1 MADRTFNA
9 PNEDGQI
16 GRRGMLKCMAWAGT
30 GVLWTVSG
38 GVASSM
44 LVTGAKAAPVGGFS
58 FVQISDTHVGF
69 NKAANPDPI
78 ATLHDAI
85 GKVKALPTQP
95 AFVLHTGDIT
105 HLSKPEQFDTAD
117 QILKDLGVP
126 VFHVPGEHDT
136 LDEANGKVYLDRHGP
151 MTKAKGTGWYS
162 FDHGGVHFMAL
173 VNVVGLKGGGSG
185 QLGADQIQW
194 LADDVAG
201 LGSSTPI
208 VVFAHMPLWD
218 VYAPWGW
225 GTSDAP
231 AAFAHLKRFGSVTV
245 LNGHIHQVIEK
256 VEGNVAFHTARST
269 AYPQPAPGAAPSP
282 GPLTVPAGELH
293 GVLGVRDIKVVR
305 GRHDLAITDQTLAA
319 TA

>member
-1 MADRTFNA
+1 MADR
-9 PNEDGQI
+9 PHHPPVDDGLI

-38 GVASSM
+38 GVASSV
-44 LVTGAKAAPVGGFS
+44 LVGGAQAASAGAFS

-78 ATLHDAI
+78 ATLHEAI
-85 GKVKALPTQP
+85 AHVKALPQQP

-117 QILKDLGVP
+117 QILKDVGVP

-136 LDEANGKVYLDRHGP
+136 LDEGNGKVYLDRYGP
-151 MTKAKGTGWYS
+151 MTKAKGTGYYS
-162 FDHGGVHFMAL
+162 FDHGGVHFIAL
-173 VNVVGLKGGGSG
+173 INVVGLTGGGSG
-185 QLGADQIQW
+185 SLGADQIQW
-194 LADDVAG
+194 LAEDVAG
-201 LGSSTPI
+201 LSSSTPI

-231 AAFAHLKRFGSVTV
+231 AALEHLKRFGSVTV
-245 LNGHIHQVIEK
+245 LNGHIHQVTRK
-256 VEGNVAFHTARST
+256 VEGNIAFHTARST

-293 GVLGVRDIKVVR
+293 GVLGVRDIRVVR
-305 GRHDLAITDQTLAA
+305 GQHDLAITDQTLASA
-319 TA
+319 

>member
-1 MADRTFNA
+1 MADRPLLT
-9 PNEDGQI
+9 PVEDGLI

-38 GVASSM
+38 GVASSV
-44 LVTGAKAAPVGGFS
+44 LASEASAAATAAFS

-78 ATLHDAI
+78 ATLHEAI
-85 GKVKALPTQP
+85 AQVKALPQQP
-95 AFVLHTGDIT
+95 AFVLHTGDIS

-136 LDEANGKVYLDRHGP
+136 LDEGNGKVYLDRYGA

-162 FDHGGVHFMAL
+162 FDHGGVHFIAL

-185 QLGADQIQW
+185 SLGPEQVQW
-194 LADDVAG
+194 LADDVAN
-201 LGSSTPI
+201 LRSSTPI

-218 VYAPWGW
+218 VYTPWGW

-231 AAFAHLKRFGSVTV
+231 AAFEHLKRFGSVTV
-245 LNGHIHQVIEK
+245 LNGHIHQVTQK
-256 VEGNVAFHTARST
+256 VEGNVAFHTGRST
-269 AYPQPAPGAAPSP
+269 AYPQPAPGAAASP

-293 GVLGVRDIKVVR
+293 SVLGVRDIRVVR
-305 GRHDLAITDQTLAA
+305 GQHDLAITDQTLAA
-319 TA
+319 SA

>member
-1 MADRTFNA
+1 MADR
-9 PNEDGQI
+9 PHHPPVDDGLI

-38 GVASSM
+38 GVASSV
-44 LVTGAKAAPVGGFS
+44 LVGGAQAASAGAFS

-78 ATLHDAI
+78 ATMHEAI
-85 GKVKALPTQP
+85 AHVKALPTQP

-136 LDEANGKVYLDRHGP
+136 LDEGNGKVYLDRYGV
-151 MTKAKGTGWYS
+151 MTKAKGTGYYS
-162 FDHGGVHFMAL
+162 FDHGGVHFIAL
-173 VNVVGLKGGGSG
+173 INVVGLTGGGSG
-185 QLGADQIQW
+185 SLGAEQIQW
-194 LADDVAG
+194 LADDVAN

-218 VYAPWGW
+218 VYTPWGW

-269 AYPQPAPGAAPSP
+269 AYPQPAPGVGPAP

-293 GVLGVRDIKVVR
+293 SVLGVREVKLVR
-305 GRHDLAITDQTLAA
+305 GRHDLAIIDQSLSTPA
-319 TA
+319 

>member
-1 MADRTFNA
+1 MADR
-9 PNEDGQI
+9 PHHPPVDDGLI

-38 GVASSM
+38 GVASSV
-44 LVTGAKAAPVGGFS
+44 LVGGAQAATTGAFS

-78 ATLHDAI
+78 ATLHEAI
-85 GKVKALPTQP
+85 AHVKALPQQP

-136 LDEANGKVYLDRHGP
+136 LDDGNGKVYLDRYGP
-151 MTKAKGTGWYS
+151 MTKAKGTGYYS
-162 FDHGGVHFMAL
+162 FDHSGVHFIAL
-173 VNVVGLKGGGSG
+173 INVLQFKPGGLGTLGSDQLAWVAADLKGRS
-185 QLGADQIQW
+185 
-194 LADDVAG
+194 
-201 LGSSTPI
+201 SSTPI
-208 VVFAHMPLWD
+208 VVFAHIPLWD
-218 VYAPWGW
+218 VYTPWGW
-225 GTSDAP
+225 STSDAP
-231 AAFAHLKRFGSVTV
+231 AAFEHLKRFGSVTV
-245 LNGHIHQVIEK
+245 LNGHIHQVTRK

-293 GVLGVRDIKVVR
+293 GVLGVRDIRVVR
-305 GRHDLAITDQTLAA
+305 GQHDLAITDQTLASA
-319 TA
+319 

>member
-1 MADRTFNA
+1 MADRPLLT
-9 PNEDGQI
+9 PVEGGQI

-44 LVTGAKAAPVGGFS
+44 LVGGAQAASAGAFS

-78 ATLHDAI
+78 ATLHEAI
-85 GKVKALPTQP
+85 AHVKALPQQP

-136 LDEANGKVYLDRHGP
+136 LDEANGKVYLDRYGP
-151 MTKAKGTGWYS
+151 MTKAKGAGWYS
-162 FDHGGVHFMAL
+162 FDHGGVHFIAL
-173 VNVVGLKGGGSG
+173 INVVGLTGGGSG
-185 QLGADQIQW
+185 RLGDDQTAW
-194 LADDVAG
+194 LADDVAH
-201 LGSSTPI
+201 LSSSTPI
-208 VVFAHMPLWD
+208 VVYAHMPLWD

-231 AAFAHLKRFGSVTV
+231 AAFEHLKRFGSVTV
-245 LNGHIHQVIEK
+245 LNGHIHQVTQK
-256 VEGNVAFHTARST
+256 VEGAVAFHTARST
-269 AYPQPAPGAAPSP
+269 AYPQPAPGVGPSP
-282 GPLTVPAGELH
+282 GPLTVPAGELR
-293 GVLGVRDIKVVR
+293 GVLGVREVKVVR
-305 GRHDLAITDQTLAA
+305 GRHDLAIVDQTLAA
-319 TA
+319 SA

>member
-1 MADRTFNA
+1 MADR
-9 PNEDGQI
+9 PHHPPVDDGLI

-38 GVASSM
+38 GVASSV
-44 LVTGAKAAPVGGFS
+44 LVGGAQAASAGAFS

-78 ATLHDAI
+78 ATLHEAI
-85 GKVKALPTQP
+85 AHVKALPQQP

-117 QILKDLGVP
+117 QILKDVGVP

-136 LDEANGKVYLDRHGP
+136 LDEGNGKIYLDRYGP
-151 MTKAKGTGWYS
+151 MTKAKGTGYYS
-162 FDHGGVHFMAL
+162 FDHSGVHFIAL
-173 VNVVGLKGGGSG
+173 INVVGLTGGGSG
-185 QLGADQIQW
+185 SLGADQIQW

-201 LGSSTPI
+201 LSSSTPI

-231 AAFAHLKRFGSVTV
+231 AAFEHLKRFGSVTV
-245 LNGHIHQVIEK
+245 LNGHIHQVTRK

-293 GVLGVRDIKVVR
+293 GVLGVRDIRVVR
-305 GRHDLAITDQTLAA
+305 GQHDLAITDQTLASA
-319 TA
+319 

>member
-1 MADRTFNA
+1 MADR
-9 PNEDGQI
+9 PHHPPVDDGLI

-38 GVASSM
+38 GVASSV
-44 LVTGAKAAPVGGFS
+44 LVGGAQAASAGAFS

-85 GKVKALPTQP
+85 AHVKALPQQP

-136 LDEANGKVYLDRHGP
+136 LDDGNGKVYLDRYGP
-151 MTKAKGTGWYS
+151 MTKAKGTGYYS
-162 FDHGGVHFMAL
+162 FDHGGVHFIAL
-173 VNVVGLKGGGSG
+173 INVVGLTGGGSG
-185 QLGADQIQW
+185 SLGADQIQW
-194 LADDVAG
+194 LAEDVAG
-201 LGSSTPI
+201 LSSSTPI

-231 AAFAHLKRFGSVTV
+231 AALEHLKRFGSVTV
-245 LNGHIHQVIEK
+245 LNGHIHQVTRK
-256 VEGNVAFHTARST
+256 VEGNIAFHTARST

-293 GVLGVRDIKVVR
+293 GVLGVRDIRVVR
-305 GRHDLAITDQTLAA
+305 GQHDLAITDQTLASA
-319 TA
+319 

>member
-1 MADRTFNA
+1 MADRPLLT
-9 PNEDGQI
+9 PVEDGLI

-38 GVASSM
+38 GVASSV
-44 LVTGAKAAPVGGFS
+44 LASEASAAATAAFS

-85 GKVKALPTQP
+85 AHVKALPQQP

-136 LDEANGKVYLDRHGP
+136 LDDGNGKVYLDRYGP
-151 MTKAKGTGWYS
+151 MTKAKGTGYYS
-162 FDHGGVHFMAL
+162 FDHGGVHFIAL
-173 VNVVGLKGGGSG
+173 INVVGLTGGGSG
-185 QLGADQIQW
+185 SLGADQIQW
-194 LADDVAG
+194 LAEDVAG
-201 LGSSTPI
+201 LSSSTPI

-231 AAFAHLKRFGSVTV
+231 AALEHL
-245 LNGHIHQVIEK
+245 
-256 VEGNVAFHTARST
+256 
-269 AYPQPAPGAAPSP
+269 
-282 GPLTVPAGELH
+282 
-293 GVLGVRDIKVVR
+293 
-305 GRHDLAITDQTLAA
+305 
-319 TA
+319 